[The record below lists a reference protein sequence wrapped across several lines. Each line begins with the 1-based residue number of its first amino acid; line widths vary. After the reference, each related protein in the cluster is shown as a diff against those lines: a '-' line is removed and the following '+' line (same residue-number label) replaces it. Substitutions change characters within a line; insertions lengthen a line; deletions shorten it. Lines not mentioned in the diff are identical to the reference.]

1 MSELPSG
8 AEKRRAVREMFDAI
22 APRYDL
28 VNRVMTLRL
37 DVAWRRRTVRALA
50 LPAGSRVADLAC
62 GTGDLCREL
71 ARQGHSPV
79 GFDFSMGMLRA
90 APPIADGPRP
100 EAERAGVRF
109 EPIRARPWAVLLRF
123 GRPVSAANKRGEH
136 PAATREPR
144 TYARPV
150 LVNADVLELPVPD
163 GALDGATCGFAL
175 RNLTAVPPLLAEM
188 ARVLRPGGRI
198 GLLEVDRPSNP
209 ILRWGH
215 GLYFGRV
222 VPLIGAVLSDRD
234 AYRYLPDSVAYLPP
248 AAELQAIVRTAGFT
262 DVQHHRLSA
271 GIAQLIT
278 ATRS

>member
-1 MSELPSG
+1 MSQLPAG
-8 AEKRRAVREMFDAI
+8 ADKRRVVREMFDTI

-37 DVAWRRRTVRALA
+37 DVAWRRRTVRALG

-71 ARQGHSPV
+71 ARHRHCPV

-90 APPIADGPRP
+90 APAV
-100 EAERAGVRF
+100 AG
-109 EPIRARPWAVLLRF
+109 
-123 GRPVSAANKRGEH
+123 SAGW
-136 PAATREPR
+136 
-144 TYARPV
+144 
-150 LVNADVLELPVPD
+150 VNADVLDLPIRA

-175 RNLTAVPPLLAEM
+175 RNLTAVPPLLTEL
-188 ARVLRPGGRI
+188 ARVLRSGGRI
-198 GLLEVDRPSNP
+198 GLLEVDRPANP
-209 ILRWGH
+209 VLRWGH

-234 AYRYLPDSVAYLPP
+234 AYRYLPDSVAYLP
-248 AAELQAIVRTAGFT
+248 AAGELRAMVHAAGFT
-262 DVQHHRLSA
+262 DVRHHRLSA

>member
-1 MSELPSG
+1 
-8 AEKRRAVREMFDAI
+8 MFDAI

-37 DVAWRRRTVRALA
+37 DVAWRRRTVRALD

-62 GTGDLCREL
+62 GTGDLSREL
-71 ARQGHSPV
+71 ARQGHSPA

-90 APPIADGPRP
+90 APPTTDRWLP
-100 EAERAGVRF
+100 
-109 EPIRARPWAVLLRF
+109 
-123 GRPVSAANKRGEH
+123 
-136 PAATREPR
+136 
-144 TYARPV
+144 
-150 LVNADVLELPVPD
+150 VNADVLELPVAD

-175 RNLTAVPPLLAEM
+175 RNLTAVPPFLAEL

-198 GLLEVDRPSNP
+198 GLLEVDQPANP

-234 AYRYLPDSVAYLPP
+234 AYRYLPESVAYLPSFDDLRK
-248 AAELQAIVRTAGFT
+248 ELETGGFVDVR
-262 DVQHHRLSA
+262 HHRLSA

>member
-1 MSELPSG
+1 MNELLSG

-90 APPIADGPRP
+90 APPIVDG
-100 EAERAGVRF
+100 
-109 EPIRARPWAVLLRF
+109 
-123 GRPVSAANKRGEH
+123 
-136 PAATREPR
+136 
-144 TYARPV
+144 PV
-150 LVNADVLELPVPD
+150 LVNADVLELPVPG

-248 AAELQAIVRTAGFT
+248 AGELQAMVRTAGFT

>member
-8 AEKRRAVREMFDAI
+8 ADKRRAVREMFDTI

-28 VNRVMTLRL
+28 VNRIMTLRL
-37 DVAWRRRTVRALA
+37 DVAWRRRTVRELG
-50 LPAGSRVADLAC
+50 LPAGSLVADLAC

-71 ARQGHSPV
+71 SRQGHSAV

-90 APPIADGPRP
+90 APGDP
-100 EAERAGVRF
+100 AGG
-109 EPIRARPWAVLLRF
+109 A
-123 GRPVSAANKRGEH
+123 GS
-136 PAATREPR
+136 
-144 TYARPV
+144 
-150 LVNADVLELPVPD
+150 VNADVMELPVRD

-188 ARVLRPGGRI
+188 ARALRPGGRI
-198 GLLEVDRPSNP
+198 GLLEVDQPANP

-234 AYRYLPDSVAYLPP
+234 AYRYLPESVAYLPSWDD
-248 AAELQAIVRTAGFT
+248 LQAALQSSGFV
-262 DVQHHRLSA
+262 DARRRRLST

-278 ATRS
+278 ATRG

>member
-1 MSELPSG
+1 MRELPHG
-8 AEKRRAVREMFDAI
+8 ADKRRAVREMFDAI

-28 VNRVMTLRL
+28 VNRIMTLRL
-37 DVAWRRRTVRALA
+37 DVAWRRRTVRELA
-50 LPAGSRVADLAC
+50 LPAGSLVADLAC

-71 ARQGHSPV
+71 DRQGHFGV

-90 APPIADGPRP
+90 ATSDTADGSP
-100 EAERAGVRF
+100 
-109 EPIRARPWAVLLRF
+109 
-123 GRPVSAANKRGEH
+123 
-136 PAATREPR
+136 
-144 TYARPV
+144 
-150 LVNADVLELPVPD
+150 LVNADALELPLPD

-175 RNLTAVPPLLAEM
+175 RNLTAVPPLLAEL

-222 VPLIGAVLSDRD
+222 VPLIGALLSDRD
-234 AYRYLPDSVAYLPP
+234 AYRYLPRSVSYLPSRDDVNDD
-248 AAELQAIVRTAGFT
+248 LQSSGFT
-262 DVQHHRLSA
+262 DVCHHRLSA

-278 ATRS
+278 ATRR

>member
-1 MSELPSG
+1 MSELPTG
-8 AEKRRAVREMFDAI
+8 AAKRRAVREMFDTI

-37 DVAWRRRTVRALA
+37 DVAWRRRTVRELALA
-50 LPAGSRVADLAC
+50 PGSVVGDMAC

-71 ARQGHSPV
+71 ARRGHRPV

-90 APPIADGPRP
+90 APASTSG
-100 EAERAGVRF
+100 
-109 EPIRARPWAVLLRF
+109 WL
-123 GRPVSAANKRGEH
+123 PVSA
-136 PAATREPR
+136 
-144 TYARPV
+144 
-150 LVNADVLELPVPD
+150 DVMQLPLRS

-175 RNLTAVPPLLAEM
+175 RNLAAVPPFLAEL

-209 ILRWGH
+209 VLRRGH

-222 VPLIGAVLSDRD
+222 VPLIGAALSDRD
-234 AYRYLPDSVAYLPP
+234 AYRYLPESVAHLPSFGDLRR
-248 AAELQAIVRTAGFT
+248 ELEACGFVDVR
-262 DVQHHRLSA
+262 HHRLSA

-278 ATRS
+278 ATRR

>member
-50 LPAGSRVADLAC
+50 LPAGSRVVDLAC

-90 APPIADGPRP
+90 APPVAGGP
-100 EAERAGVRF
+100 V
-109 EPIRARPWAVLLRF
+109 W
-123 GRPVSAANKRGEH
+123 
-136 PAATREPR
+136 
-144 TYARPV
+144 
-150 LVNADVLELPVPD
+150 VNADVLELPVPD

-234 AYRYLPDSVAYLPP
+234 AYRYLPDSVVYLPP

>member
-90 APPIADGPRP
+90 APPVAGGP
-100 EAERAGVRF
+100 VW
-109 EPIRARPWAVLLRF
+109 I
-123 GRPVSAANKRGEH
+123 
-136 PAATREPR
+136 
-144 TYARPV
+144 
-150 LVNADVLELPVPD
+150 NADVLELPVPG

-248 AAELQAIVRTAGFT
+248 AAELQTIVRTAGFT

>member
-1 MSELPSG
+1 MSDLPSG
-8 AEKRRAVREMFDAI
+8 AKERRVASDLPSGADKRRAVREMFDAI

-37 DVAWRRRTVRALA
+37 DVAWRHRTVRALA
-50 LPAGSRVADLAC
+50 LPAGSRVADMAC

-90 APPIADGPRP
+90 APPVADGP
-100 EAERAGVRF
+100 G
-109 EPIRARPWAVLLRF
+109 
-123 GRPVSAANKRGEH
+123 
-136 PAATREPR
+136 
-144 TYARPV
+144 

-175 RNLTAVPPLLAEM
+175 RNLTAVAPLLAEL

-198 GLLEVDRPSNP
+198 GLLEVDQPSNP
-209 ILRWGH
+209 VLRWGH

-234 AYRYLPDSVAYLPP
+234 AYRYLPESVAYLPP
-248 AAELQAIVRTAGFT
+248 AGELQAMVRAAGFT
-262 DVQHHRLSA
+262 DVQYRRLST

-278 ATRS
+278 ATRG

>member
-1 MSELPSG
+1 MSNLPSG
-8 AEKRRAVREMFDAI
+8 ADKRRAVREMFDAI

-71 ARQGHSPV
+71 VRQGHWTV
-79 GFDFSMGMLRA
+79 GFDFSMGMLQA
-90 APPIADGPRP
+90 APPATGGSGPP
-100 EAERAGVRF
+100 
-109 EPIRARPWAVLLRF
+109 
-123 GRPVSAANKRGEH
+123 
-136 PAATREPR
+136 
-144 TYARPV
+144 
-150 LVNADVLELPVPD
+150 LVNADVLELPVPN

-175 RNLTAVPPLLAEM
+175 RNLTSVPPLLAEL
-188 ARVLRPGGRI
+188 ARALRPGGRI
-198 GLLEVDRPSNP
+198 GLLEVDQPSNAV
-209 ILRWGH
+209 LRWGH

-248 AAELQAIVRTAGFT
+248 SGELQAMVRTAGFT
-262 DVQHHRLSA
+262 DVQHRRLSA

-278 ATRS
+278 ATRI